1 MITIIVEK
9 PSVARQISRV
19 IGAMER
25 KVGYYGGN
33 NYCVTW
39 AFGHLI
45 QLAMPEA
52 YGVVGY
58 RQENLPIIP
67 DMFQLVSR
75 KDGKG
80 KEDDGVKE
88 QLRVI
93 KNLFE
98 HTEKIIVATDA
109 GREGELIF
117 RYLYQ
122 YLDCHVPFQRL
133 WISSLTDKAI
143 KEGLKNLKDG
153 HDFDNL
159 FLSAKAR
166 SEADWLVG
174 INATQ
179 ALTIAA
185 GRGTYSLGR
194 VQTPTLAMVCRR
206 FLENK
211 NFKPTQFWQM
221 HFTTGGD
228 GKAASKREQSQTCL
242 NSAEREQ
249 PRPKV
254 RAVKFQTT
262 ERWDDK
268 TTAESLYQQL
278 KGYKSV
284 VISKVECKE
293 KTEEPPLLYDLT
305 ALQKDANVKYG
316 FTAEQ
321 TLAIAQKLYEAKVI
335 TYPRTSSRYIP
346 DDVYDE
352 IPKLLRTFQ
361 DNEQWGALSMTICKP
376 NTHSVDASKVTDHHA
391 LLITGEKLEHPSN
404 DDKKIY
410 NMIVA
415 RMLEAFSD
423 KCEKQQTTITVE
435 VDGVQFVTK
444 GTVIKKAGWRFIQ
457 NEENDND
464 RLPNWKEGQEL
475 VVSGWGLAE
484 GKTKP
489 IPIHTEA
496 TLLSE
501 MESCGKGID
510 DEELAQAIKECGIG
524 TPATRANIIET
535 LINREYMIRL
545 NKQLIPT
552 EKGLFIYDLLKDK
565 QIADVAMTGQ
575 WEKVLSRIERG
586 EYNANDFR
594 KGIEDYTGSI
604 VQELLSLEDKFEY
617 SGIGIPCPKC
627 GKGTMQFYKKVV
639 KCDNPACDCNVF
651 REKAGKE
658 LTNDQLKALLKEG
671 KTGIIKGFKSNQ
683 GNSFDAIVKLNPET
697 FQTEFSFPE
706 RKKYVKKPLSRK

>member
-1 MITIIVEK
+1 MITIIAEK

-19 IGAMER
+19 VGAMER

-52 YGVVGY
+52 YGITGF
-58 RQENLPIIP
+58 RRESLPIIP
-67 DMFQLVSR
+67 DEFQLISR
-75 KDGKG
+75 KDAKG
-80 KEDDGVKE
+80 NEDTGVKE
-88 QLRVI
+88 QLKVI

-159 FLSAKAR
+159 YLSAKAR

-185 GRGTYSLGR
+185 GKGRYSLGR
-194 VQTPTLAMVCRR
+194 VQTPTLAMVCHR

-211 NFKPTQFWQM
+211 NFKPTRFWQM
-221 HFTTGGD
+221 HFTTEVD
-228 GKAASKREQSQTCL
+228 GK
-242 NSAEREQ
+242 
-249 PRPKV
+249 
-254 RAVKFQTT
+254 AVKFQTT
-262 ERWDDK
+262 DRWDDK
-268 TTAESLYQQL
+268 ETAETLYQQL
-278 KGYKSV
+278 KGNKSV
-284 VISKVECKE
+284 VITKVECKE

-321 TLAIAQKLYEAKVI
+321 TLAIAQKLYEAKAI

-352 IPKLLRTFQ
+352 IPKLLRTLA
-361 DNEQWGALSMTICKP
+361 DNEQWGALSMTIRKP
-376 NTHSVDASKVTDHHA
+376 NRHSVDASKVTDHHA
-391 LLITGEKLEHPSN
+391 LLITGEKQQYPSN

-410 NMIVA
+410 NLIVA

-423 KCEKQQTTITVE
+423 KCVKELTTITAE
-435 VDGVQFVTK
+435 VNGVPFVTK
-444 GTVIKKAGWRFIQ
+444 GTVIRQPGWRFIN
-457 NEENDND
+457 NEETDND
-464 RLPNWKEGQEL
+464 RLPKWKEGQIL
-475 VVSGWGLAE
+475 SVSGWGLAE

-489 IPIHTEA
+489 VPIHTEA

-501 MESCGKGID
+501 MESCGKGIEN
-510 DEELAQAIKECGIG
+510 EELAQAIKECGIG

-535 LINREYMIRL
+535 LIAREYMIRL

-552 EKGLFIYDLLKDK
+552 EKGLFIYDLLKDR
-565 QIADVAMTGQ
+565 QIADVTMTGQ
-575 WEKVLSRIERG
+575 WEQSLARIERG
-586 EYNANDFR
+586 EYNADDFR
-594 KGIEDYTGSI
+594 KGIEYYTGVI
-604 VQELLSLEDKFEY
+604 VQELLSLEDRFEH

-627 GKGTMQFYKKVV
+627 GKGTMQFYKKIVT
-639 KCDNPACDCNVF
+639 CDNPACDCHVF

-658 LTNDQLKALLKEG
+658 LTNDQLKALLTEG
-671 KTGIIKGFKSNQ
+671 RTGIIKGFKSKQ
-683 GNSFDAIVKLNPET
+683 GNSFDAVVTLNRDT

-706 RKKYVKKPLSRK
+706 RKKSAKKPQSRK

>member
-1 MITIIVEK
+1 MITIIAEK
-9 PSVARQISRV
+9 PSVVRQISRV
-19 IGAMER
+19 VGAMER

-52 YGVVGY
+52 YGVTGF
-58 RQENLPIIP
+58 RRESLPIIP
-67 DMFQLVSR
+67 DIFQRVSR
-75 KDGKG
+75 KDAKG

-166 SEADWLVG
+166 SEADWLIG

-194 VQTPTLAMVCRR
+194 VQTPTLAMVCHR

-221 HFTTGGD
+221 HFTTEGD
-228 GKAASKREQSQTCL
+228 GQ
-242 NSAEREQ
+242 
-249 PRPKV
+249 
-254 RAVKFQTT
+254 AVKFQTT
-262 ERWDDK
+262 ERWNYK
-268 TTAESLYQQL
+268 ETAESIYQQL
-278 KGYKSV
+278 KKNKSV
-284 VISKVECKE
+284 FISKVECKE

-321 TLAIAQKLYEAKVI
+321 TLAIAQRLYEARAI

-352 IPKLLRTFQ
+352 IPKLLRTLQ
-361 DNEQWGALSMTICKP
+361 DNEQWGALSMTIRKP
-376 NTHSVDASKVTDHHA
+376 NTRSVDASKVTDHHA

-423 KCEKQQTTITVE
+423 KCEKQQTTVAVE
-435 VDGVQFVTK
+435 VESVPFAVK

-457 NEENDND
+457 NEETDND
-464 RLPNWKEGQEL
+464 RLPNWKAGQEL
-475 VVSGWGLAE
+475 AISGWGLAE

-489 IPIHTEA
+489 VPIHTEA

-552 EKGLFIYDLLKDK
+552 PKGLFIYDLLKDK
-565 QIADVAMTGQ
+565 QIANVAMTGQ
-575 WEKVLSRIERG
+575 WEKALSRIELG

-604 VQELLSLEDKFEY
+604 VQELLSLEDKFQH
-617 SGIGIPCPKC
+617 SSIGIPCPKC

-639 KCDNPACDCNVF
+639 KCDNPACDCHVF

-658 LTNDQLKALLKEG
+658 LINDQLKALLTDG
-671 KTGIIKGFKSNQ
+671 KTGIIKGFKSKQ

-706 RKKYVKKPLSRK
+706 RKKSAKKGKSR

>member
-1 MITIIVEK
+1 MITIIAEK

-19 IGAMER
+19 VGAMER

-52 YGVVGY
+52 YGVTGF
-58 RQENLPIIP
+58 RRESLPIIP
-67 DMFQLVSR
+67 DVFQLISR
-75 KDGKG
+75 KDAKG
-80 KEDDGVKE
+80 KEDDRVKE

-122 YLDCHVPFQRL
+122 YLGCHVPFQRL
-133 WISSLTDKAI
+133 WTSSLTDKAI

-153 HDFDNL
+153 HDYDNL

-185 GRGTYSLGR
+185 GKGTYSLGR

-211 NFKPTQFWQM
+211 NFVPTPFWQM
-221 HFTTGGD
+221 HFTTEGD
-228 GKAASKREQSQTCL
+228 GE
-242 NSAEREQ
+242 
-249 PRPKV
+249 
-254 RAVKFQTT
+254 AVKFLTAD
-262 ERWDDK
+262 RWKDK
-268 TTAESLYQQL
+268 ADAEAVYQKL
-278 KGYKSV
+278 KSANS
-284 VISKVECKE
+284 IAITKVECKE

-305 ALQKDANVKYG
+305 TLQKDANIRYG

-321 TLAIAQKLYEAKVI
+321 TLTIAQKLYEAKAI

-352 IPKLLRTFQ
+352 IPKLLRTLA
-361 DNEQWGALSMTICKP
+361 DNEQWGALSMTIHKP
-376 NTHSVDASKVTDHHA
+376 NRHSVDASKVTDHHA
-391 LLITGEKLEHPSN
+391 LLITGEKPQYPSN

-410 NMIVA
+410 NLIVA

-423 KCEKQQTTITVE
+423 KCVKELTTITVD
-435 VDGVQFVTK
+435 VNGIPFVAK
-444 GTVIKKAGWRFIQ
+444 GMVIRQQGWRFIM
-457 NEENDND
+457 NEDTDAD

-475 VVSGWGLAE
+475 HVTGWGLAE

-489 IPIHTEA
+489 AAIHTEA

-501 MESCGKGID
+501 MEHCGKNID
-510 DEELAQAIKECGIG
+510 DEELAQAIKDCGIG
-524 TPATRANIIET
+524 TPATRAAIIET

-552 EKGLFIYDLLKDK
+552 EKGLFIYNLLKDK

-575 WEKVLSRIERG
+575 WEQALVRIERG
-586 EYNANDFR
+586 EYSAENFR
-594 KGIEDYTGSI
+594 KGIEDYTGRI
-604 VQELLSLEDKFEY
+604 VSELLSLEDRFEHN
-617 SGIGIPCPKC
+617 GIGISCPKC

-639 KCDNPACDCNVF
+639 KCDNPACDCHVF

-658 LTNDQLKALLKEG
+658 LTNDQLKALLTDG
-671 KTGIIKGFKSNQ
+671 RTGIIKGFKSKQ
-683 GNSFDAIVKLNPET
+683 GNSFDAVVTLNRET

-706 RKKYVKKPLSRK
+706 RKSQSKKGKSRK

>member
-1 MITIIVEK
+1 MITIIAEK

-19 IGAMER
+19 VDAMQR

-33 NYCVTW
+33 GYCVTW
-39 AFGHLI
+39 AFGHLV

-52 YGVVGY
+52 YGVTGF
-58 RQENLPIIP
+58 RRESLPIIP
-67 DMFQLVSR
+67 GEFQLVSR
-75 KDGKG
+75 KDAKG

-88 QLRVI
+88 QMQVI
-93 KNLFE
+93 KNLFDHSE
-98 HTEKIIVATDA
+98 SIIVATDA

-122 YLDCHVPFQRL
+122 YLGCHVPFMRL

-143 KEGLKNLKDG
+143 KEGLDNLRDG
-153 HDFDNL
+153 HDYDRL
-159 FLSAKAR
+159 YAAAKSR

-185 GRGTYSLGR
+185 GKGTYSLGR

-221 HFTTGGD
+221 HFTTEGD
-228 GKAASKREQSQTCL
+228 GG
-242 NSAEREQ
+242 
-249 PRPKV
+249 
-254 RAVKFQTT
+254 AVKFLSAD
-262 ERWDDK
+262 RWEDK
-268 TTAESLYQQL
+268 NKAEALFQQL
-278 KGYKSV
+278 KGNKSV
-284 VISKVECKE
+284 VITKVECKE

-305 ALQKDANVKYG
+305 TLQKDANVKYG
-316 FTAEQ
+316 LTAEQ
-321 TLAIAQKLYEAKVI
+321 TLSIAQKLYEAKVI

-346 DDVYDE
+346 DDVFDE
-352 IPKLLRTFQ
+352 IPSLLRTLE
-361 DNEQWGALSMTICKP
+361 DSEQWGALSMTIDKP
-376 NTHSVDASKVTDHHA
+376 NRRSVDASKVTDHHA
-391 LLITGEKLEHPSN
+391 LLITGEKMQYPSN

-410 NMIVA
+410 NLIVA

-423 KCEKQQTTITVE
+423 KCEKQQTTVTAVVE
-435 VDGVQFVTK
+435 GVPFVVK

-457 NEENDND
+457 NEETDSD

-475 VVSGWGLAE
+475 PVTGWGLAE

-489 IPIHTEA
+489 KPILTEA
-496 TLLSE
+496 ALLGE
-501 MESCGKGID
+501 METCGKDIGD
-510 DEELAQAIKECGIG
+510 AEVSEALKECGIG

-535 LINREYMIRL
+535 LINREYIIRL

-565 QIADVAMTGQ
+565 QITDVAMTGR
-575 WEKVLSRIERG
+575 WEQTLARIERG
-586 EYNANDFR
+586 EYNAEDFR
-594 KGIEDYTGSI
+594 KSIEDYTGSI
-604 VQELLSLEDKFEY
+604 VNELLSLEDRFEH

-639 KCDNPACDCNVF
+639 KCDNPACDCHVF

-658 LTNDQLKALLKEG
+658 LTDAQLKALLTEG
-671 KTGIIKGFKSNQ
+671 RTGLIKGFKSKQ
-683 GNSFDAIVKLNPET
+683 GNSFDAVARLNDQFE
-697 FQTEFSFPE
+697 TEFSFPE
-706 RKKYVKKPLSRK
+706 RKKSVKKPLSRK

>member
-1 MITIIVEK
+1 MITIIAEK

-19 IGAMER
+19 VGAMER

-52 YGVVGY
+52 YGVTGF
-58 RQENLPIIP
+58 RREALPIIP
-67 DMFQLVSR
+67 DVFQLVSR
-75 KDGKG
+75 KDAKG

-122 YLDCHVPFQRL
+122 YLGCHVPFQRL
-133 WISSLTDKAI
+133 WISSLTEKAI

-153 HDFDNL
+153 HDYDNL

-185 GRGTYSLGR
+185 GKGTYSLGR
-194 VQTPTLAMVCRR
+194 VQTPTLTMVCRR
-206 FLENK
+206 FMENK
-211 NFKPTQFWQM
+211 NFVPTPFWQM
-221 HFTTGGD
+221 HFTTEGD
-228 GKAASKREQSQTCL
+228 GKAVKFLA
-242 NSAEREQ
+242 AERW
-249 PRPKV
+249 KD
-254 RAVKFQTT
+254 RA
-262 ERWDDK
+262 D
-268 TTAESLYQQL
+268 AEAVYQKL
-278 KGYKSV
+278 KSANSV
-284 VISKVECKE
+284 AITKVECKE

-305 ALQKDANVKYG
+305 TLQKDANVRYG

-321 TLAIAQKLYEAKVI
+321 TMTIAQKLYEAKAI

-352 IPKLLRTFQ
+352 IPKLLRTLA
-361 DNEQWGALSMTICKP
+361 DNEQWGALSMTVRKP
-376 NTHSVDASKVTDHHA
+376 NRHSVDASKVTDHHA
-391 LLITGEKLEHPSN
+391 LLITGEKPQYPSN

-410 NMIVA
+410 NLIIA

-423 KCEKQQTTITVE
+423 KCVKELTTVTVD
-435 VDGVQFVTK
+435 VDGIPFVAK
-444 GTVIKKAGWRFIQ
+444 GTVIRQQGWRFIM
-457 NEENDND
+457 NEDTDAD

-475 VVSGWGLAE
+475 HVTGWGLAE

-489 IPIHTEA
+489 AAIHTEA

-501 MESCGKGID
+501 MEHCGKSID
-510 DEELAQAIKECGIG
+510 DEELAQAIKDCGIG
-524 TPATRANIIET
+524 TPATRAAIIET

-565 QIADVAMTGQ
+565 QIADVAMTGL
-575 WEKVLSRIERG
+575 WEQTLARIERG
-586 EYNANDFR
+586 EYSAEDFR

-604 VQELLSLEDKFEY
+604 IRELLSLEDRFEHN
-617 SGIGIPCPKC
+617 GIGIPCPKC

-639 KCDNPACDCNVF
+639 KCDNPACDCHVF
-651 REKAGKE
+651 SEKAGKE
-658 LTNDQLKALLKEG
+658 MTNDQLKALLTEG
-671 KTGIIKGFKSNQ
+671 RTGIIKGFKSKQ
-683 GNSFDAIVKLNPET
+683 GNSFDAVVTLNRET

-706 RKKYVKKPLSRK
+706 RKSQPKKVIFIHRLHDF

>member
-1 MITIIVEK
+1 MITIIAEK

-19 IGAMER
+19 VGAMER

-33 NYCVTW
+33 NNCVTW

-45 QLAMPEA
+45 KLAMPEA
-52 YGVVGY
+52 YGVTGF
-58 RQENLPIIP
+58 RRESLPIIP
-67 DMFQLVSR
+67 DDFQLVSR
-75 KDGKG
+75 KDAKG

-122 YLDCHVPFQRL
+122 YLGCHVPFQRL

-143 KEGLKNLKDG
+143 KEGLKNLKNG
-153 HDFDNL
+153 HDYDNL

-185 GRGTYSLGR
+185 GKGTYSLGR
-194 VQTPTLAMVCRR
+194 VQTPTLTMVCRR
-206 FLENK
+206 FMENK
-211 NFKPTQFWQM
+211 NFVPTPFWQM
-221 HFTTGGD
+221 HFTTEGD
-228 GKAASKREQSQTCL
+228 GKAVKFLA
-242 NSAEREQ
+242 AERW
-249 PRPKV
+249 KD
-254 RAVKFQTT
+254 RA
-262 ERWDDK
+262 D
-268 TTAESLYQQL
+268 AEAVYQKL
-278 KGYKSV
+278 KSANSV
-284 VISKVECKE
+284 AIAKVECRE

-305 ALQKDANVKYG
+305 TLQKDANVRYG

-321 TLAIAQKLYEAKVI
+321 TLTIAQKLYEAKAI

-352 IPKLLRTFQ
+352 IPKLLRTLA
-361 DNEQWGALSMTICKP
+361 DNEQWGALSMTVRKP
-376 NTHSVDASKVTDHHA
+376 NRHSVDASKVTDHHA
-391 LLITGEKLEHPSN
+391 LLITGEKPQYPSN

-410 NMIVA
+410 NLIVA

-423 KCEKQQTTITVE
+423 KCVKELTTVTVD
-435 VDGVQFVTK
+435 VDGTPFVVK
-444 GTVIKKAGWRFIQ
+444 GTVIRQQGWRFIM
-457 NEENDND
+457 NEDTDAD

-475 VVSGWGLAE
+475 HVTGWGLAE

-489 IPIHTEA
+489 AAIHTEA

-501 MESCGKGID
+501 MEHCGKNID
-510 DEELAQAIKECGIG
+510 DEELAQAIKDCGIG
-524 TPATRANIIET
+524 TPATRAAIIET

-545 NKQLIPT
+545 NKQFIPT
-552 EKGLFIYDLLKDK
+552 EKGLFIYNLLKDK
-565 QIADVAMTGQ
+565 QIADIAMTGQ
-575 WEKVLSRIERG
+575 WEQALVRIERG
-586 EYNANDFR
+586 EYSAEDFR

-604 VQELLSLEDKFEY
+604 VSELLSLEDRFEHN
-617 SGIGIPCPKC
+617 GIGIPCPKC

-639 KCDNPACDCNVF
+639 KCDNPACDCHVF

-658 LTNDQLKALLKEG
+658 LTNDQLKALLTDG
-671 KTGIIKGFKSNQ
+671 RTGIIKGFKSKQ
-683 GNSFDAIVKLNPET
+683 GNSFDAVVTLNRET

-706 RKKYVKKPLSRK
+706 RKSQSKKGKSRK

>member
-1 MITIIVEK
+1 MITIIAEK

-19 IGAMER
+19 VGAMER

-33 NYCVTW
+33 GYCVTW

-52 YGVVGY
+52 YGITGF
-58 RQENLPIIP
+58 RRESLPIIP
-67 DMFQLVSR
+67 DEFQLVTR

-98 HTEKIIVATDA
+98 HSEQIIVATDA

-159 FLSAKAR
+159 YLSAKAR
-166 SEADWLVG
+166 GEADWLVG

-185 GRGTYSLGR
+185 GKGTYSLGR

-206 FLENK
+206 FKENK
-211 NFKPTQFWQM
+211 DFKPKAFWQM
-221 HFTTGGD
+221 HFTTEGD
-228 GKAASKREQSQTCL
+228 GE
-242 NSAEREQ
+242 
-249 PRPKV
+249 
-254 RAVKFQTT
+254 AVKFQTSD
-262 ERWDDK
+262 RWDDK
-268 TTAESLYQQL
+268 ADAEAVYRKL
-278 KGYKSV
+278 KYANSV
-284 VISKVECKE
+284 TISKVECKE
-293 KTEEPPLLYDLT
+293 KVEEPPLLYDLT
-305 ALQKDANVKYG
+305 ALQKDANIKYG

-321 TLAIAQKLYEAKVI
+321 TLTIAQKLYEAKAI

-352 IPKLLRTFQ
+352 IPKLLRTLA
-361 DNEQWGALSMTICKP
+361 DNEQWGALSMTIRKP
-376 NTHSVDASKVTDHHA
+376 NRHSVDASKVTDHHA
-391 LLITGEKLEHPSN
+391 LLITGEKPQYPSN

-410 NMIVA
+410 NLIVG

-423 KCEKQQTTITVE
+423 KCVKELTTVTAE
-435 VDGVQFVTK
+435 VNGVPFVTK
-444 GTVIKKAGWRFIQ
+444 GTFIRQSGWRFI
-457 NEENDND
+457 NSEKTDTD
-464 RLPNWKEGQEL
+464 RLPNWKEGQML
-475 VVSGWGLAE
+475 SVSGWGLAE

-489 IPIHTEA
+489 VPIHTEA

-501 MESCGKGID
+501 MESCGKGIE

-524 TPATRANIIET
+524 TPATRASIIET
-535 LINREYMIRL
+535 LINREYIIRL

-575 WEKVLSRIERG
+575 WEQSLARIERG
-586 EYNANDFR
+586 EYNADDFR

-604 VQELLSLEDKFEY
+604 VKELLSLEDRFEH

-639 KCDNPACDCNVF
+639 KCDNPACDCHVF

-658 LTNDQLKALLKEG
+658 LTNDQLKILLTEG
-671 KTGIIKGFKSNQ
+671 KTGIIKGFKSKQ
-683 GNSFDAIVKLNPET
+683 DNSFDAVVTLNRDT
-697 FQTEFSFPE
+697 FLTEFSFPE
-706 RKKYVKKPLSRK
+706 RKKSSKKGKSR

>member
-1 MITIIVEK
+1 MITIIAEK

-19 IGAMER
+19 VGAMER

-45 QLAMPEA
+45 QLAMSEA
-52 YGVVGY
+52 YGVTGF
-58 RQENLPIIP
+58 RRESLPIIP
-67 DMFQLVSR
+67 EMFQLVSR
-75 KDGKG
+75 KDAKG

-221 HFTTGGD
+221 HFTTEGD
-228 GKAASKREQSQTCL
+228 GK
-242 NSAEREQ
+242 
-249 PRPKV
+249 
-254 RAVKFQTT
+254 AVKFQTT
-262 ERWDDK
+262 ERWNDK
-268 TTAESLYQQL
+268 ETAESLYQLL
-278 KGYKSV
+278 KGNKSV

-321 TLAIAQKLYEAKVI
+321 TLAIAQKLYEAKAI
-335 TYPRTSSRYIP
+335 TYPRTSSRFIP
-346 DDVYDE
+346 DDVFDE
-352 IPKLLRTFQ
+352 IPKLLRTLQ
-361 DNEQWGALSMTICKP
+361 DNEQWGALSMTIRKP
-376 NTHSVDASKVTDHHA
+376 NTRSVDASKVTDHHA
-391 LLITGEKLEHPSN
+391 LLITGQKLEHPSN

-415 RMLEAFSD
+415 RMLEAFSE

-444 GTVIKKAGWRFIQ
+444 GTVIKKSGWRFIQ
-457 NEENDND
+457 NEETDND

-475 VVSGWGLAE
+475 VASGWGLAE

-489 IPIHTEA
+489 KPIHTEA

-510 DEELAQAIKECGIG
+510 DEKLAQAIKECGIG
-524 TPATRANIIET
+524 TPATRAAIIET

-575 WEKVLSRIERG
+575 WEQTLARIERG
-586 EYNANDFR
+586 EYGANDFR
-594 KGIEDYTGSI
+594 KGIEDYTASI
-604 VQELLSLEDKFEY
+604 VQELLSLEDKFEH

-639 KCDNPACDCNVF
+639 KCDNPACDCHVF

-658 LTNDQLKALLKEG
+658 LTNDQLEALLTDS
-671 KTGIIKGFKSNQ
+671 KTGIIKGFKSKQ
-683 GNSFDAIVKLNPET
+683 GNSFDAIVRLNPET
-697 FQTEFSFPE
+697 FQTEFEFPE
-706 RKKYVKKPLSRK
+706 RKSQPKKGKTRK

>member
-1 MITIIVEK
+1 MITIIAEK

-19 IGAMER
+19 VGAMQR

-33 NYCVTW
+33 GYCVTW
-39 AFGHLI
+39 AFGHLV

-52 YGVVGY
+52 YGVTGF
-58 RQENLPIIP
+58 RRESLPIIP
-67 DMFQLVSR
+67 GEFQLVSR
-75 KDGKG
+75 KDAKG

-88 QLRVI
+88 QMQVI
-93 KNLFE
+93 KNLFDHSE
-98 HTEKIIVATDA
+98 SIIVATDA

-122 YLDCHVPFQRL
+122 YLGCHVPFMRL

-153 HDFDNL
+153 HDYDNL
-159 FLSAKAR
+159 YLSAKAR

-185 GRGTYSLGR
+185 GKGTYSLGR

-221 HFTTGGD
+221 HFTTEGD
-228 GKAASKREQSQTCL
+228 GK
-242 NSAEREQ
+242 
-249 PRPKV
+249 
-254 RAVKFQTT
+254 AVKFQTT
-262 ERWDDK
+262 ERWQDK
-268 TTAESLYQQL
+268 TTPENLYQQL

-284 VISKVECKE
+284 VITKVECKE

-305 ALQKDANVKYG
+305 TLQKDANVRYG

-321 TLAIAQKLYEAKVI
+321 SLTIAQKLYEAKAI

-352 IPKLLRTFQ
+352 IPKLLRTLQ
-361 DNEQWGALSMTICKP
+361 DNEQWGALSMTIRKP
-376 NTHSVDASKVTDHHA
+376 NTRSVDASKVTDHHA

-415 RMLEAFSD
+415 RMLEAFSE
-423 KCEKQQTTITVE
+423 KCEKQQTTIMVE

-457 NEENDND
+457 NEETDND

-475 VVSGWGLAE
+475 AVSGWGLAE

-489 IPIHTEA
+489 VPIHTEA

-575 WEKVLSRIERG
+575 WEKALSRIERG
-586 EYNANDFR
+586 EYNANNFR
-594 KGIEDYTGSI
+594 KGIEDYTTGI
-604 VQELLSLEDKFEY
+604 VQELLSLEDKFEH

-639 KCDNPACDCNVF
+639 KCDNPACDCHVF

-658 LTNDQLKALLKEG
+658 LTNEQLKALLTEG
-671 KTGIIKGFKSNQ
+671 KTGIIKGFKSKQ
-683 GNSFDAIVKLNPET
+683 GNSFDAVVTLNHET
-697 FQTEFSFPE
+697 YQTEFSFPE
-706 RKKYVKKPLSRK
+706 RKKNSKKPLSRK

>member
-1 MITIIVEK
+1 MITIIAEK

-19 IGAMER
+19 VGAMER

-52 YGVVGY
+52 YGVTGF
-58 RQENLPIIP
+58 RRESLPIIP
-67 DMFQLVSR
+67 EMFQLVSR
-75 KDGKG
+75 KDAKG

-194 VQTPTLAMVCRR
+194 VQTPTLAMVCHR

-221 HFTTGGD
+221 HFTTEGD
-228 GKAASKREQSQTCL
+228 GS
-242 NSAEREQ
+242 
-249 PRPKV
+249 
-254 RAVKFQTT
+254 AVKFQTT
-262 ERWDDK
+262 GRWNDK
-268 TTAESLYQQL
+268 ETAESLYQQL
-278 KGYKSV
+278 KGNKSV

-305 ALQKDANVKYG
+305 TLQKDANVRYG

-321 TLAIAQKLYEAKVI
+321 TLAIAQKLYEAKAI

-352 IPKLLRTFQ
+352 IPKLLRTLQ
-361 DNEQWGALSMTICKP
+361 DNEQWGALSMTIRKP
-376 NTHSVDASKVTDHHA
+376 SNRSVDASKVTDHHA

-410 NMIVA
+410 NLIVA
-415 RMLEAFSD
+415 RMLEAFSE

-444 GTVIKKAGWRFIQ
+444 GTVIKKSGWRFIQ
-457 NEENDND
+457 NEETDND

-475 VVSGWGLAE
+475 VASGWGLAE

-489 IPIHTEA
+489 KPIHTEA

-510 DEELAQAIKECGIG
+510 DEKLAQTIKECGIG
-524 TPATRANIIET
+524 TPATRAAIIET

-565 QIADVAMTGQ
+565 QIADVAMTGR
-575 WEKVLSRIERG
+575 WEQTLARIEQG
-586 EYNANDFR
+586 EYGANDFR
-594 KGIEDYTGSI
+594 KGIEDYTAGI
-604 VQELLSLEDKFEY
+604 VQELLSLEDKFEH

-639 KCDNPACDCNVF
+639 KCDNPACDCHVF

-658 LTNDQLKALLKEG
+658 LTDAQLKDLLTEG
-671 KTGIIKGFKSNQ
+671 RTGLIKGFKSKQ
-683 GNSFDAIVKLNPET
+683 GNSFDAVVRLNDQFE
-697 FQTEFSFPE
+697 TEFSFPE
-706 RKKYVKKPLSRK
+706 RKNSVKKPLSRK

>member
-1 MITIIVEK
+1 MITIIAEK

-19 IGAMER
+19 VGATQR

-39 AFGHLI
+39 AFGHLM

-52 YGVVGY
+52 YGITGF
-58 RQENLPIIP
+58 RRDALPIIP
-67 DMFQLVSR
+67 KEFQLVIR
-75 KDGKG
+75 KNLKG
-80 KEDDGVKE
+80 DEEMSLNE
-88 QLRVI
+88 QVYTI

-98 HTEKIIVATDA
+98 RSEYIIVATDA

-117 RYLYQ
+117 RYVYQ
-122 YLDCHVPFQRL
+122 YYGCKTPFKRL

-143 KEGLKNLKDG
+143 KEGLDSLRDG
-153 HDFDNL
+153 HEYDNL
-159 FLSAKAR
+159 FLAAKAR

-185 GRGTYSLGR
+185 GKGTYSLGR

-221 HFTTGGD
+221 HFTTEGD
-228 GKAASKREQSQTCL
+228 GKT
-242 NSAEREQ
+242 
-249 PRPKV
+249 
-254 RAVKFQTT
+254 VKFLTAN
-262 ERWDDK
+262 RWEDK
-268 TTAESLYQQL
+268 AVAEVLYQQM
-278 KGYKSV
+278 KEHKSV

-293 KTEEPPLLYDLT
+293 KAEEPPLLYDLT

-321 TLAIAQKLYEAKVI
+321 TLGIAQRLYEAKAI

-352 IPKLLRTFQ
+352 IPKLLHTLA
-361 DNEQWGALSMTICKP
+361 DDEQWGALSMTIRKP
-376 NTHSVDASKVTDHHA
+376 NTRSVDASKVTDHHA

-410 NMIVA
+410 NMVVA
-415 RMLEAFSD
+415 RMLEAFSE
-423 KCEKQQTTITVE
+423 KCEKQQTTITIE

-444 GTVIKKAGWRFIQ
+444 GTVTKKAGWRFIQ
-457 NEENDND
+457 NEETDKD

-475 VVSGWGLAE
+475 AVSGRGLAE

-489 IPIHTEA
+489 VPIHTEA

-565 QIADVAMTGQ
+565 QIADVTMTGQ
-575 WEKVLSRIERG
+575 WEQSLAKIERG
-586 EYNANDFR
+586 EYNADGFR

-604 VQELLSLEDKFEY
+604 VHELLSLEDRFEH

-627 GKGTMQFYKKVV
+627 GKGTMQFYKKVI
-639 KCDNPACDCNVF
+639 KCDNPACDMHIF

-658 LTNDQLKALLKEG
+658 LTDAQLKDLVMNG
-671 KTGIIKGFKSNQ
+671 KTGIIKGFKSKQ
-683 GNSFDAIVKLNPET
+683 GNSFDAVVTLNRET
-697 FQTEFSFPE
+697 FQTEFSFPG
-706 RKKYVKKPLSRK
+706 RKKSAKKPQSRK

>member
-1 MITIIVEK
+1 MITIIAEK

-19 IGAMER
+19 VGAMER

-52 YGVVGY
+52 YGVTGF
-58 RQENLPIIP
+58 RRESLPIIP
-67 DMFQLVSR
+67 EMFQLVSR
-75 KDGKG
+75 KDAKG

-194 VQTPTLAMVCRR
+194 VQAPTLAMVCHR

-221 HFTTGGD
+221 HFTTEGD
-228 GKAASKREQSQTCL
+228 GK
-242 NSAEREQ
+242 
-249 PRPKV
+249 
-254 RAVKFQTT
+254 AVKFQTT
-262 ERWDDK
+262 ERWNDK
-268 TTAESLYQQL
+268 ETAESLYQQL
-278 KGYKSV
+278 KGNKSV

-305 ALQKDANVKYG
+305 ALQKDANVKHG

-321 TLAIAQKLYEAKVI
+321 TLAIAQKLYEAKAI

-352 IPKLLRTFQ
+352 IPKLLRTLQ
-361 DNEQWGALSMTICKP
+361 DNEQWGALSMTIRKP
-376 NTHSVDASKVTDHHA
+376 NTRSVDASKVTDHHA

-415 RMLEAFSD
+415 RMLEAFSE
-423 KCEKQQTTITVE
+423 KCEKQQTTVTVE
-435 VDGVQFVTK
+435 VEGVPFTVK
-444 GTVIKKAGWRFIQ
+444 GTVIRKAGWRFIQ
-457 NEENDND
+457 NEDTDND

-475 VVSGWGLAE
+475 AVSGWGLAE

-489 IPIHTEA
+489 VPIHTEA

-510 DEELAQAIKECGIG
+510 DEELAQAIKEYGIG

-565 QIADVAMTGQ
+565 QIADVAMSGQ
-575 WEKVLSRIERG
+575 WEQTLARIERG
-586 EYNANDFR
+586 EYNAHDFR

-604 VQELLSLEDKFEY
+604 VQELLSLEDKFEH
-617 SGIGIPCPKC
+617 SGIGITCPKC

-639 KCDNPACDCNVF
+639 KCDNPACDCHVF

-658 LTNDQLKALLKEG
+658 LTNDQLKALLTDG
-671 KTGIIKGFKSNQ
+671 KTGIIKGFKSKQ
-683 GNSFDAIVKLNPET
+683 GNSFDAIVRLNPET

-706 RKKYVKKPLSRK
+706 RKKSAKKGKSR

>member
-1 MITIIVEK
+1 MITIIAEK

-19 IGAMER
+19 VGAMER

-52 YGVVGY
+52 YGVTGF
-58 RQENLPIIP
+58 RRESLPIIP
-67 DMFQLVSR
+67 EMFQLVSR
-75 KDGKG
+75 KDAKG

-174 INATQ
+174 INGTQ

-194 VQTPTLAMVCRR
+194 VQTPTLAMVCHR

-221 HFTTGGD
+221 HFTTEGD
-228 GKAASKREQSQTCL
+228 GK
-242 NSAEREQ
+242 
-249 PRPKV
+249 
-254 RAVKFQTT
+254 AVKFQTT
-262 ERWDDK
+262 ERWNDK
-268 TTAESLYQQL
+268 TTAENLYQLL
-278 KGYKSV
+278 KGNKSV

-305 ALQKDANVKYG
+305 ALQKDANVRYG

-321 TLAIAQKLYEAKVI
+321 TLAIAQKLYEAKAI

-352 IPKLLRTFQ
+352 IPKLLRTLQ
-361 DNEQWGALSMTICKP
+361 DNEQWGALSMTIRKP
-376 NTHSVDASKVTDHHA
+376 NTRSVDASKVTDHHA

-423 KCEKQQTTITVE
+423 KCEKQQTTVNVE

-444 GTVIKKAGWRFIQ
+444 GTVIMKAGWRFIQ
-457 NEENDND
+457 NEETNND
-464 RLPNWKEGQEL
+464 RLPNWKEGQTL
-475 VVSGWGLAE
+475 PISGWGLAE

-489 IPIHTEA
+489 VPIHTEA

-501 MESCGKGID
+501 MESCGKGIN

-575 WEKVLSRIERG
+575 WEQALARIERG
-586 EYNANDFR
+586 EYSADDFR
-594 KGIEDYTGSI
+594 KGIEDYTTSI
-604 VQELLSLEDKFEY
+604 VQELLSLENKFEH

-639 KCDNPACDCNVF
+639 KCDNPACDCHVF
-651 REKAGKE
+651 REKAGKV
-658 LTNDQLKALLKEG
+658 LTDAQLKDLLTEG
-671 KTGIIKGFKSNQ
+671 RTGLIKGFKSKQ
-683 GNSFDAIVKLNPET
+683 GNSFDAVLRLNDQFE
-697 FQTEFSFPE
+697 TEFSFPE
-706 RKKYVKKPLSRK
+706 RKKSVKKPLSRK

>member
-1 MITIIVEK
+1 MYKTTESIYYHTMITIIAEK

-19 IGAMER
+19 VGALER

-39 AFGHLI
+39 AYGHLI

-52 YGVVGY
+52 YGVTGF
-58 RQENLPIIP
+58 RRDSLPIIP
-67 DMFQLVSR
+67 DVFQLVSR

-80 KEDDGVKE
+80 KEDDAVKE

-93 KNLFE
+93 KNLLE

-159 FLSAKAR
+159 FHSAKAR

-221 HFTTGGD
+221 HFTTED
-228 GKAASKREQSQTCL
+228 KSK
-242 NSAEREQ
+242 
-249 PRPKV
+249 V
-254 RAVKFQTT
+254 VKFQTS
-262 ERWDDK
+262 ERWNDK
-268 TTAESLYQQL
+268 TTAENLYQQL

-293 KTEEPPLLYDLT
+293 KAEEPPLLYDLT
-305 ALQKDANVKYG
+305 ALQKDANVRYG

-321 TLAIAQKLYEAKVI
+321 TLTIAQKLYEAKAI
-335 TYPRTSSRYIP
+335 TYPRTSSCYIS

-352 IPKLLRTFQ
+352 IPKLLRTLQ
-361 DNEQWGALSMTICKP
+361 DNEQWGALSMTIRKP

-444 GTVIKKAGWRFIQ
+444 GTVVKKAGWRFIQ
-457 NEENDND
+457 NEETDND

-475 VVSGWGLAE
+475 AVSGWGLAE

-489 IPIHTEA
+489 VPIHTEA

-575 WEKVLSRIERG
+575 WEQTLAPE
-586 EYNANDFR
+586 DFR

-604 VQELLSLEDKFEY
+604 VQELLSLEDKFEH
-617 SGIGIPCPKC
+617 SGIGILCPKC
-627 GKGTMQFYKKVV
+627 GKGTMLFYKKVV
-639 KCDNPACDCNVF
+639 KCDNPACDCHVF

-658 LTNDQLKALLKEG
+658 LTNDQLKALLTEG
-671 KTGIIKGFKSNQ
+671 RTGVIKGFKSKQ
-683 GNSFDAIVKLNPET
+683 GNSFDAVVILNRET
-697 FQTEFSFPE
+697 YQTEFSFPE

>member
-1 MITIIVEK
+1 MITIIAEK

-19 IGAMER
+19 VGAMER

-52 YGVVGY
+52 YGVTGF
-58 RQENLPIIP
+58 RRESLPIIP
-67 DMFQLVSR
+67 DVFQLVSR
-75 KDGKG
+75 KDAYG

-122 YLDCHVPFQRL
+122 YLGCHVPFQRL

-143 KEGLKNLKDG
+143 KECLKNLKDG

-194 VQTPTLAMVCRR
+194 VQTPTLAMVCHR

-221 HFTTGGD
+221 HFTTEGD
-228 GKAASKREQSQTCL
+228 GDAI
-242 NSAEREQ
+242 
-249 PRPKV
+249 
-254 RAVKFQTT
+254 KFQTT
-262 ERWDDK
+262 ERWNDK
-268 TTAESLYQQL
+268 ETAESIYQQL
-278 KGYKSV
+278 KGNKSV
-284 VISKVECKE
+284 VISKVERKD

-321 TLAIAQKLYEAKVI
+321 TLAIAQKLYEAKAI
-335 TYPRTSSRYIP
+335 TYPRTSSRYIS
-346 DDVYDE
+346 DDVYDK
-352 IPKLLRTFQ
+352 IPKLLRTLQ
-361 DNEQWGALSMTICKP
+361 DNEQWGALSMTIRKP
-376 NTHSVDASKVTDHHA
+376 NTHSVDASKVTDHLA

-444 GTVIKKAGWRFIQ
+444 GTVIRKAGWRFIQ
-457 NEENDND
+457 NEETDND
-464 RLPNWKEGQEL
+464 RLPNWKEGQEIA
-475 VVSGWGLAE
+475 VSGWGLAE

-489 IPIHTEA
+489 VPIHTEA

-565 QIADVAMTGQ
+565 QIADVTMTGQ
-575 WEKVLSRIERG
+575 WEQSLARIERG
-586 EYNANDFR
+586 EYSAEDFR

-604 VQELLSLEDKFEY
+604 VQELLSLEDKFEH

-639 KCDNPACDCNVF
+639 KCDNPACDCHVF

-658 LTNDQLKALLKEG
+658 LTNDQLKTLLTEG
-671 KTGIIKGFKSNQ
+671 KTGIIKGFKSKQ
-683 GNSFDAIVKLNPET
+683 GNSFDAVVILNRET
-697 FQTEFSFPE
+697 YQTEFSYPE

>member
-1 MITIIVEK
+1 MITIIAEK

-19 IGAMER
+19 VGATQR

-33 NYCVTW
+33 GYCVTW
-39 AFGHLI
+39 TFGHLI
-45 QLAMPEA
+45 QLAMPEV
-52 YGVVGY
+52 YGVTGF
-58 RQENLPIIP
+58 RRDALPIIP
-67 DMFQLVSR
+67 NEFQLVIR
-75 KDGKG
+75 KNLKG
-80 KEDDGVKE
+80 DEELSLNE
-88 QLRVI
+88 QVYTI

-98 HTEKIIVATDA
+98 HSDYIIVATDA

-117 RYLYQ
+117 RYVYQ
-122 YLDCHVPFQRL
+122 YLDCHTPFKRL

-143 KEGLKNLKDG
+143 KEGLDSLRDG
-153 HDFDNL
+153 HEYDNL
-159 FLSAKAR
+159 FLAAKAR

-211 NFKPTQFWQM
+211 NFKPTKFWQM
-221 HFTTGGD
+221 HFTTEGD
-228 GKAASKREQSQTCL
+228 GK
-242 NSAEREQ
+242 
-249 PRPKV
+249 
-254 RAVKFQTT
+254 AVKFQTA
-262 ERWDDK
+262 EQWNDK
-268 TTAESLYQQL
+268 ETAESLYQQL
-278 KGYKSV
+278 KGHKSV
-284 VISKVECKE
+284 VISKVECKD

-305 ALQKDANVKYG
+305 SLQKDANVKYG

-321 TLAIAQKLYEAKVI
+321 TLTIAQKLYEAKAI

-346 DDVYDE
+346 DDVFDE
-352 IPKLLRTFQ
+352 IPKLLRTLE
-361 DNEQWGALSMTICKP
+361 DNEQWGALSMTIRKP
-376 NTHSVDASKVTDHHA
+376 NRRSVDTSKVTDHHA

-415 RMLEAFSD
+415 RMLEAFSE

-435 VDGVQFVTK
+435 VEGIQFVTK
-444 GTVIKKAGWRFIQ
+444 GTVIKKSGWRFIQ
-457 NEENDND
+457 NEETGND

-475 VVSGWGLAE
+475 TVSGWGLAE

-489 IPIHTEA
+489 VPIHTEA

-535 LINREYMIRL
+535 LIAREYMIRL

-552 EKGLFIYDLLKDK
+552 EKGLFIYNLLKDK

-575 WEKVLSRIERG
+575 WEQTLTRIEQG
-586 EYNANDFR
+586 EYNADDFR
-594 KGIEDYTGSI
+594 KDIENYTGSI
-604 VQELLSLEDKFEY
+604 VNELLSLEDKFEH

-627 GKGTMQFYKKVV
+627 GKGTMQFYKKIV
-639 KCDNPACDCNVF
+639 KCDNPACDMRIF

-658 LTNDQLKALLKEG
+658 LTNTQLKNLIRDG
-671 KTGIIKGFKSNQ
+671 KTGIIKGFKSKQ
-683 GNSFDAIVKLNPET
+683 GNSFDAVVTLNRET
-697 FQTEFSFPE
+697 YQTEFLFPE
-706 RKKYVKKPLSRK
+706 RKKSVKKGKSR

>member
-1 MITIIVEK
+1 MITIIAEK

-19 IGAMER
+19 VGATQR

-33 NYCVTW
+33 GYCVTW

-45 QLAMPEA
+45 QLAMPEV
-52 YGVVGY
+52 YGVTGF
-58 RQENLPIIP
+58 RRDALPIIP
-67 DMFQLVSR
+67 NEFQLVIR
-75 KDGKG
+75 KNLKG
-80 KEDDGVKE
+80 DEELSLNE
-88 QLRVI
+88 QVYTI

-98 HTEKIIVATDA
+98 HSDYIIVATDA

-117 RYLYQ
+117 RYVYQ
-122 YLDCHVPFQRL
+122 YLDCHTPFKRL

-143 KEGLKNLKDG
+143 KEGLDSLRDG
-153 HDFDNL
+153 HEYDNL
-159 FLSAKAR
+159 FLAAKAR

-211 NFKPTQFWQM
+211 NFKPTKFWQM
-221 HFTTGGD
+221 HLTTEGNGG
-228 GKAASKREQSQTCL
+228 AI
-242 NSAEREQ
+242 
-249 PRPKV
+249 
-254 RAVKFQTT
+254 KFQTT
-262 ERWDDK
+262 ERWNDK
-268 TTAESLYQQL
+268 TTAENLYQQL
-278 KGYKSV
+278 KGNKSV

-305 ALQKDANVKYG
+305 SLQKDANVKYG

-321 TLAIAQKLYEAKVI
+321 TLTIAQKLYEAKAI

-346 DDVYDE
+346 DDVFDE
-352 IPKLLRTFQ
+352 IPKLLRTLE
-361 DNEQWGALSMTICKP
+361 DNEQWGALSMTIRKP
-376 NTHSVDASKVTDHHA
+376 NRRSVDTSKVTDHHA

-415 RMLEAFSD
+415 RMLEAFSE

-435 VDGVQFVTK
+435 VEGIQFVTK
-444 GTVIKKAGWRFIQ
+444 GTVIKKSGWRFIQ
-457 NEENDND
+457 NEETGND
-464 RLPNWKEGQEL
+464 RLSNWKEGQEL
-475 VVSGWGLAE
+475 TVSGWGLAE

-489 IPIHTEA
+489 VPIHTEA

-535 LINREYMIRL
+535 LIAREYMIRL

-552 EKGLFIYDLLKDK
+552 EKGLFIYNLLKDK

-575 WEKVLSRIERG
+575 WEQTLTRIEQG
-586 EYNANDFR
+586 EYNADDFR
-594 KGIEDYTGSI
+594 KDIENYTGSI
-604 VQELLSLEDKFEY
+604 VNELLSLEDKFEH

-627 GKGTMQFYKKVV
+627 GKGTMQFYKKIV
-639 KCDNPACDCNVF
+639 KCDNPACDMHIF

-658 LTNDQLKALLKEG
+658 LTNTQLKDLIRDG
-671 KTGIIKGFKSNQ
+671 KTGIIKGFKSKQ
-683 GNSFDAIVKLNPET
+683 GNSFDAVVTLNRET
-697 FQTEFSFPE
+697 YQTEFSFPE
-706 RKKYVKKPLSRK
+706 RKKSVKKGKSR

>member
-1 MITIIVEK
+1 MITIIAEK

-19 IGAMER
+19 VGAMER

-39 AFGHLI
+39 VFGHLI

-52 YGVVGY
+52 YGVTGF
-58 RQENLPIIP
+58 RRESLPIIP
-67 DMFQLVSR
+67 DVFQLISR
-75 KDGKG
+75 KDAKG
-80 KEDDGVKE
+80 KEDDRVKE

-122 YLDCHVPFQRL
+122 YLGCHVPFQRL

-143 KEGLKNLKDG
+143 KEGLKNLKDC
-153 HDFDNL
+153 HDYDNL

-185 GRGTYSLGR
+185 GKGTYSLGR

-211 NFKPTQFWQM
+211 NFVPTPFWQM
-221 HFTTGGD
+221 HFITEGD
-228 GKAASKREQSQTCL
+228 GE
-242 NSAEREQ
+242 
-249 PRPKV
+249 
-254 RAVKFQTT
+254 AVKFMTA
-262 ERWDDK
+262 ERWKDK
-268 TTAESLYQQL
+268 ADAETFYQKL
-278 KGYKSV
+278 KSANSV
-284 VISKVECKE
+284 AIAKVECKE
-293 KTEEPPLLYDLT
+293 KTEEPPLLYNLT
-305 ALQKDANVKYG
+305 TLQKDANVRYG

-321 TLAIAQKLYEAKVI
+321 TLLIAQKLYEAKAI

-352 IPKLLRTFQ
+352 IPKLLRTLV
-361 DNEQWGALSMTICKP
+361 NSEQWGALSMTVRKP
-376 NTHSVDASKVTDHHA
+376 NRHSVDASKVTDHHA
-391 LLITGEKLEHPSN
+391 LLITGEKPQYPSN

-410 NMIVA
+410 NLIVA

-423 KCEKQQTTITVE
+423 KCVKELTTVTVD
-435 VDGVQFVTK
+435 VGGIPFVAK
-444 GTVIKKAGWRFIQ
+444 GTVIRQQGWRFIM
-457 NEENDND
+457 NENTDAD
-464 RLPNWKEGQEL
+464 HLPNWKEGQEL
-475 VVSGWGLAE
+475 HVTGWGLAE

-489 IPIHTEA
+489 AAIHTEA

-501 MESCGKGID
+501 MEHCGKNID
-510 DEELAQAIKECGIG
+510 DEELAQAIKDCGIG
-524 TPATRANIIET
+524 TPATRAAIIET

-575 WEKVLSRIERG
+575 WEQSLARIERG
-586 EYNANDFR
+586 EYSAEDFR

-604 VQELLSLEDKFEY
+604 VSELLSLEDRFEHN
-617 SGIGIPCPKC
+617 GIGIPCPKC

-639 KCDNPACDCNVF
+639 KCDNPACDCHVF

-658 LTNDQLKALLKEG
+658 LTNDQLKALLTEG
-671 KTGIIKGFKSNQ
+671 RTGIIKGFKSKQ
-683 GNSFDAIVKLNPET
+683 GNSFDAVVTLNRET
-697 FQTEFSFPE
+697 FQTEFSFHE
-706 RKKYVKKPLSRK
+706 RKSQPKKSKSRK

>member
-1 MITIIVEK
+1 MITIIAEK

-19 IGAMER
+19 VGAMQR

-33 NYCVTW
+33 GYCVTW
-39 AFGHLI
+39 AFGHLV

-52 YGVVGY
+52 YGVTGF
-58 RQENLPIIP
+58 RRESLPIIP
-67 DMFQLVSR
+67 GEFQLVSR
-75 KDGKG
+75 KDAKG

-88 QLRVI
+88 QMLVI
-93 KNLFE
+93 KNLFDHSE
-98 HTEKIIVATDA
+98 SIIVATDA

-122 YLDCHVPFQRL
+122 YLGCHVPFMRL

-143 KEGLKNLKDG
+143 KEGLDNLRDG
-153 HDFDNL
+153 HDYDRL
-159 FLSAKAR
+159 YAAAKSR

-221 HFTTGGD
+221 HFTTEGD
-228 GKAASKREQSQTCL
+228 GG
-242 NSAEREQ
+242 
-249 PRPKV
+249 
-254 RAVKFQTT
+254 AVKFLSAD
-262 ERWDDK
+262 RWEDK
-268 TTAESLYQQL
+268 DKAEALFLQV
-278 KGYKSV
+278 KGIKSV
-284 VISKVECKE
+284 VITKVECKE

-305 ALQKDANVKYG
+305 TLQKDANVKYG
-316 FTAEQ
+316 LTAEQ
-321 TLAIAQKLYEAKVI
+321 TLSIAQKLYEAKVI

-346 DDVYDE
+346 DDVFDE
-352 IPKLLRTFQ
+352 IPSLLRTLE
-361 DNEQWGALSMTICKP
+361 DSEQWGALSMTIDKP
-376 NTHSVDASKVTDHHA
+376 NRRSVDASKVTDHHA
-391 LLITGEKLEHPSN
+391 LLITGEKMQYPSN

-410 NMIVA
+410 NLIVA
-415 RMLEAFSD
+415 RMLEAFSE
-423 KCEKQQTTITVE
+423 KCEKQQTTVTAEVE
-435 VDGVQFVTK
+435 GVPFVVK

-457 NEENDND
+457 NEETDSD

-475 VVSGWGLAE
+475 PVTGWGLAE

-489 IPIHTEA
+489 KPILTEA
-496 TLLSE
+496 ALLGE
-501 MESCGKGID
+501 METCGKDIGD
-510 DEELAQAIKECGIG
+510 AEVSEALKDCGIG
-524 TPATRANIIET
+524 TPATRAAIIET
-535 LINREYMIRL
+535 LINREYIIRL

-565 QIADVAMTGQ
+565 QIADVAMTGR
-575 WEKVLSRIERG
+575 WEQTLARIERG
-586 EYNANDFR
+586 EYNAEDFR
-594 KGIEDYTGSI
+594 KSIEDYTGSI
-604 VQELLSLEDKFEY
+604 VHELLSLEDKFEH

-639 KCDNPACDCNVF
+639 KCDNPACDCHVF
-651 REKAGKE
+651 REKARKE
-658 LTNDQLKALLKEG
+658 LTDAQLKVLLTEG
-671 KTGIIKGFKSNQ
+671 RTGLIKGFKSKQ
-683 GNSFDAIVKLNPET
+683 GNSFDAVLRLNDQFE
-697 FQTEFSFPE
+697 TEFSFPE
-706 RKKYVKKPLSRK
+706 RKKSVKKPLSRK

>member
-1 MITIIVEK
+1 MITIIAEK

-19 IGAMER
+19 VGATQR

-39 AFGHLI
+39 AFGHLM

-52 YGVVGY
+52 YGVTGF
-58 RQENLPIIP
+58 RRETLPIIP
-67 DMFQLVSR
+67 KEFKLVIR
-75 KDGKG
+75 KNLKG
-80 KEDDGVKE
+80 DEELSLNE
-88 QLRVI
+88 QVYAI
-93 KNLFE
+93 KNLFDHSE
-98 HTEKIIVATDA
+98 YIIVATDA

-117 RYLYQ
+117 RYVYQ
-122 YLDCHVPFQRL
+122 YLNCHTPFKRL

-143 KEGLKNLKDG
+143 KEGLDNLRDG
-153 HDFDNL
+153 YEYDNL
-159 FLSAKAR
+159 FLAAKAR

-185 GRGTYSLGR
+185 GKGTYSLGR
-194 VQTPTLAMVCRR
+194 VQTPTLTMVCRR

-221 HFTTGGD
+221 HFTTEGD
-228 GKAASKREQSQTCL
+228 GK
-242 NSAEREQ
+242 
-249 PRPKV
+249 
-254 RAVKFQTT
+254 AVKFQTT
-262 ERWDDK
+262 ERWNDK

-278 KGYKSV
+278 KGNKSV
-284 VISKVECKE
+284 VISKVECRE
-293 KTEEPPLLYDLT
+293 KVEEPPLLYDLT
-305 ALQKDANVKYG
+305 TLQKDANVRYG

-335 TYPRTSSRYIP
+335 TYPRTSSRNIP

-352 IPKLLRTFQ
+352 IPKLLRTLQ
-361 DNEQWGALSMTICKP
+361 DNEQWGALSMTIRKP
-376 NTHSVDASKVTDHHA
+376 NTHSADASKVTDHHA

-415 RMLEAFSD
+415 RMLEAFSE

-435 VDGVQFVTK
+435 VEGVPFAVK

-457 NEENDND
+457 NEDTDND

-475 VVSGWGLAE
+475 AISGWGLAE

-489 IPIHTEA
+489 VPIHTEA

-501 MESCGKGID
+501 MESCGKSID

-575 WEKVLSRIERG
+575 WEQSLARIERG
-586 EYNANDFR
+586 EYSAEDFR
-594 KGIEDYTGSI
+594 KGIEDYTGCI
-604 VQELLSLEDKFEY
+604 VQELLSLEDKFEH

-639 KCDNPACDCNVF
+639 KCDNPACDCHVF

-658 LTNDQLKALLKEG
+658 LTNEQLKALLKEG
-671 KTGIIKGFKSNQ
+671 RTGVIKGFKSKQ
-683 GNSFDAIVKLNPET
+683 GNSFDAVVILNRET
-697 FQTEFSFPE
+697 CQTEFSFPE

>member
-1 MITIIVEK
+1 MITIIAEK

-19 IGAMER
+19 VGAMER

-52 YGVVGY
+52 YGVTGF
-58 RQENLPIIP
+58 RREALPIIP
-67 DMFQLVSR
+67 DVFQLVSR
-75 KDGKG
+75 KDVKG
-80 KEDDGVKE
+80 KEDNGVKE

-122 YLDCHVPFQRL
+122 YLGCHVPFQRL

-143 KEGLKNLKDG
+143 KEGLKNLKDC
-153 HDFDNL
+153 HDYDNL

-185 GRGTYSLGR
+185 GKGTYSLGR

-211 NFKPTQFWQM
+211 NFVPTPFWQM
-221 HFTTGGD
+221 HFITEGD
-228 GKAASKREQSQTCL
+228 GE
-242 NSAEREQ
+242 
-249 PRPKV
+249 
-254 RAVKFQTT
+254 AVKFMTA
-262 ERWDDK
+262 ERWKDK
-268 TTAESLYQQL
+268 ADAETFYQKL
-278 KGYKSV
+278 KSANSV
-284 VISKVECKE
+284 AITKVECKE

-305 ALQKDANVKYG
+305 TLQKDANVRYG

-321 TLAIAQKLYEAKVI
+321 TLVIAQKLYEAKAI
-335 TYPRTSSRYIP
+335 TYPRTSSRYIS
-346 DDVYDE
+346 DDVYDK
-352 IPKLLRTFQ
+352 IPKLLRTLQ
-361 DNEQWGALSMTICKP
+361 DNEQWGALSMTIRKP
-376 NTHSVDASKVTDHHA
+376 NTHSVDASKVTDHLA

-444 GTVIKKAGWRFIQ
+444 GTVIRKAGWRFIQ
-457 NEENDND
+457 NEETDND
-464 RLPNWKEGQEL
+464 RLPNWKEGQEIA
-475 VVSGWGLAE
+475 VSGWGLAE

-489 IPIHTEA
+489 VPIHTEA

-565 QIADVAMTGQ
+565 QIADVTMTGQ
-575 WEKVLSRIERG
+575 WEQSLARIERG
-586 EYNANDFR
+586 EYSAEDFR

-604 VQELLSLEDKFEY
+604 VQELLSLEDKFEH

-639 KCDNPACDCNVF
+639 KCDNPACDCHVF

-658 LTNDQLKALLKEG
+658 LTNDQLKTLLTEG
-671 KTGIIKGFKSNQ
+671 KTGIIKGFKSKQ
-683 GNSFDAIVKLNPET
+683 GNSFDAVVILNRET
-697 FQTEFSFPE
+697 YQTEFSYPE

>member
-1 MITIIVEK
+1 MITIIAEK

-19 IGAMER
+19 VGAMER

-52 YGVVGY
+52 YGVVGF

-75 KDGKG
+75 KDAKG

-185 GRGTYSLGR
+185 GRDTYSLGR

-221 HFTTGGD
+221 HFTTEGD
-228 GKAASKREQSQTCL
+228 GNAI
-242 NSAEREQ
+242 
-249 PRPKV
+249 
-254 RAVKFQTT
+254 KFLTT
-262 ERWDDK
+262 GRWNDK
-268 TTAESLYQQL
+268 TKAENLYQQL

-293 KTEEPPLLYDLT
+293 KAEEPPLLYDLT
-305 ALQKDANVKYG
+305 ALQKDANVRYG

-321 TLAIAQKLYEAKVI
+321 TLAIVQKLYEAKAI
-335 TYPRTSSRYIP
+335 TYPRTSSRFIP

-352 IPKLLRTFQ
+352 IPKLLRTLQ
-361 DNEQWGALSMTICKP
+361 DNEQWGALSMTIRKP

-391 LLITGEKLEHPSN
+391 LLITGEKQEHPSN

-415 RMLEAFSD
+415 RMLEAFSE
-423 KCEKQQTTITVE
+423 KCEKQQTTIAVE

-457 NEENDND
+457 NEETDND

-489 IPIHTEA
+489 VPIHTEA

-501 MESCGKGID
+501 MESCGKGIE

-524 TPATRANIIET
+524 TPATRASIIET
-535 LINREYMIRL
+535 LISREYMIRL

-565 QIADVAMTGQ
+565 QIANVAMTGQ
-575 WEKVLSRIERG
+575 WEQTLARIERG
-586 EYNANDFR
+586 EYSSDDFR
-594 KGIEDYTGSI
+594 KGIEDYTTDI
-604 VQELLSLEDKFEY
+604 VQELLSLEDKFEH

-639 KCDNPACDCNVF
+639 KCDNPACECHVF

-658 LTNDQLKALLKEG
+658 LTNDQLKALLTEG
-671 KTGIIKGFKSNQ
+671 KTGIIKGFKSKQ
-683 GNSFDAIVKLNPET
+683 GNAFDAVVILNRET
-697 FQTEFSFPE
+697 YQTEFSFPE
-706 RKKYVKKPLSRK
+706 QKKNVKKPLSRK

>member
-1 MITIIVEK
+1 MITIIAEK

-19 IGAMER
+19 VGAMER

-39 AFGHLI
+39 TFGHLI

-52 YGVVGY
+52 YGVTGF
-58 RQENLPIIP
+58 RREALPIIP
-67 DMFQLVSR
+67 DVFQLVSR
-75 KDGKG
+75 KDAKG

-122 YLDCHVPFQRL
+122 YLGCHVPFQRL

-153 HDFDNL
+153 HDYDNL

-185 GRGTYSLGR
+185 GKGTYSLGR

-211 NFKPTQFWQM
+211 NFVPTPFWQM
-221 HFTTGGD
+221 HFTTEGD
-228 GKAASKREQSQTCL
+228 GE
-242 NSAEREQ
+242 
-249 PRPKV
+249 
-254 RAVKFQTT
+254 AVKFLTAD
-262 ERWDDK
+262 RWKDK
-268 TTAESLYQQL
+268 ADAETFYQKL
-278 KGYKSV
+278 KSANSV
-284 VISKVECKE
+284 AIAKVECRE

-305 ALQKDANVKYG
+305 TLQKDANVRYG

-321 TLAIAQKLYEAKVI
+321 TLTIAQKLYEAKAI

-352 IPKLLRTFQ
+352 IPKLLRTLA
-361 DNEQWGALSMTICKP
+361 DNEQWGALSMTIHKP
-376 NTHSVDASKVTDHHA
+376 NRHSVDASKVTDHHA
-391 LLITGEKLEHPSN
+391 LLITGEKPQYPSN

-410 NMIVA
+410 NLIVA

-423 KCEKQQTTITVE
+423 KCVKELTTII
-435 VDGVQFVTK
+435 VDVNGIPFVAK
-444 GTVIKKAGWRFIQ
+444 GTVIRQQGWRFIM
-457 NEENDND
+457 NEDTD
-464 RLPNWKEGQEL
+464 TDHLPNWKEGQEL
-475 VVSGWGLAE
+475 HVTGWGLAE

-489 IPIHTEA
+489 AAIHTEA

-501 MESCGKGID
+501 MEHCGKNID
-510 DEELAQAIKECGIG
+510 DEELAQAIKDCGIG
-524 TPATRANIIET
+524 TPATRAAIIET

-552 EKGLFIYDLLKDK
+552 GKGLFIYNLLKDM

-575 WEKVLSRIERG
+575 WEQALVRIERG
-586 EYNANDFR
+586 EYSAEDFR
-594 KGIEDYTGSI
+594 KGIEDYTGRI
-604 VQELLSLEDKFEY
+604 VSELLSLEDRFEHNV
-617 SGIGIPCPKC
+617 IGIPCPKC

-639 KCDNPACDCNVF
+639 KCDNPACDCHVF

-658 LTNDQLKALLKEG
+658 LTNDQLKALLTEG
-671 KTGIIKGFKSNQ
+671 RTGIIKGFKSKQ
-683 GNSFDAIVKLNPET
+683 GNSFDAVVTLNRET

-706 RKKYVKKPLSRK
+706 RKSQSKKDKSRK

>member
-1 MITIIVEK
+1 MITIIAEK

-19 IGAMER
+19 VGATQR

-52 YGVVGY
+52 YGVTGF
-58 RQENLPIIP
+58 RREALPIIP
-67 DMFQLVSR
+67 KEFKLVIR
-75 KDGKG
+75 KNLKG
-80 KEDDGVKE
+80 DEELSLNE
-88 QLRVI
+88 QIYSI

-98 HTEKIIVATDA
+98 HSEYIIVATDA

-117 RYLYQ
+117 RYVYQ
-122 YLDCHVPFQRL
+122 YLNCHTPFKRL

-143 KEGLKNLKDG
+143 KEGLDSLRDG
-153 HDFDNL
+153 HEYDNL
-159 FLSAKAR
+159 FLAAKAR

-211 NFKPTQFWQM
+211 NFKPTKFWQM
-221 HFTTGGD
+221 HFTTEGD
-228 GKAASKREQSQTCL
+228 GK
-242 NSAEREQ
+242 
-249 PRPKV
+249 
-254 RAVKFQTT
+254 AVKFQTS
-262 ERWDDK
+262 ERWNDK
-268 TTAESLYQQL
+268 ITAESLYQQL
-278 KGYKSV
+278 KGNKNV
-284 VISKVECKE
+284 VITKVECKE

-305 ALQKDANVKYG
+305 ALQKEANVKYG

-321 TLAIAQKLYEAKVI
+321 TLAIAQKLYEAKAI

-346 DDVYDE
+346 DDVFDE
-352 IPKLLRTFQ
+352 IPKLLRTLE
-361 DNEQWGALSMTICKP
+361 DNEQWGALSMTIRKP
-376 NTHSVDASKVTDHHA
+376 NTRSIDASKVTDHHA

-415 RMLEAFSD
+415 RMLEAFSE
-423 KCEKQQTTITVE
+423 KCEKQQTTVTVE
-435 VDGVQFVTK
+435 VEGVPFTVK
-444 GTVIKKAGWRFIQ
+444 GTVIRKAGWRFIQ
-457 NEENDND
+457 NEDTDND
-464 RLPNWKEGQEL
+464 RLPNWKEGLEL
-475 VVSGWGLAE
+475 AVSGWGLAE

-489 IPIHTEA
+489 VPIHTEA

-524 TPATRANIIET
+524 TPATRAAIIET

-575 WEKVLSRIERG
+575 WEQTLVRIERG
-586 EYNANDFR
+586 KYNSHDFR
-594 KGIEDYTGSI
+594 KGIEDYTDCI
-604 VQELLSLEDKFEY
+604 VQELLSLEDRFEH

-639 KCDNPACDCNVF
+639 KCDNPACDCHVF

-658 LTNDQLKALLKEG
+658 LTDAQLKDLIRDG
-671 KTGIIKGFKSNQ
+671 KTGIIKGFKSKQ
-683 GNSFDAIVKLNPET
+683 GNSFDAVVRLNDQFE
-697 FQTEFSFPE
+697 TEFSFPE
-706 RKKYVKKPLSRK
+706 RKKSVKKPLSRK

>member
-1 MITIIVEK
+1 MITIIAEK

-19 IGAMER
+19 VGATQR

-33 NYCVTW
+33 GYCVTW

-45 QLAMPEA
+45 QLAMPEV
-52 YGVVGY
+52 YGVTGF
-58 RQENLPIIP
+58 RRDALPIIP
-67 DMFQLVSR
+67 NEFQLVIR
-75 KDGKG
+75 KNLKG
-80 KEDDGVKE
+80 DEELSLNE
-88 QLRVI
+88 QVYTI

-98 HTEKIIVATDA
+98 HSDYIIVATDA

-117 RYLYQ
+117 RYVYQ
-122 YLDCHVPFQRL
+122 YLDCHTPFKRL

-143 KEGLKNLKDG
+143 KEGLDSLRDG
-153 HDFDNL
+153 HEYDNL
-159 FLSAKAR
+159 FLAAKAR

-211 NFKPTQFWQM
+211 NFVPTPFWQM
-221 HFTTGGD
+221 HFTTEGD
-228 GKAASKREQSQTCL
+228 GKT
-242 NSAEREQ
+242 
-249 PRPKV
+249 
-254 RAVKFQTT
+254 VKFLTAD
-262 ERWDDK
+262 RWKDK
-268 TTAESLYQQL
+268 ADAEAVYQKL
-278 KGYKSV
+278 KSANS
-284 VISKVECKE
+284 IAITKVECRE

-305 ALQKDANVKYG
+305 TLQKDANIKYG

-321 TLAIAQKLYEAKVI
+321 TLTIAQKLYEAKAI

-352 IPKLLRTFQ
+352 IPKLLRTLA
-361 DNEQWGALSMTICKP
+361 DNEQWGALSMTIRKP
-376 NTHSVDASKVTDHHA
+376 NRHSVDTSKVTDHHA
-391 LLITGEKLEHPSN
+391 LLITGEKLQYPSN

-410 NMIVA
+410 NLIVA

-423 KCEKQQTTITVE
+423 KCVKELTTVTVD
-435 VDGVQFVTK
+435 VDGIPFVAK
-444 GTVIKKAGWRFIQ
+444 GMVIRQQGWRFIM
-457 NEENDND
+457 NEDTDAD

-475 VVSGWGLAE
+475 HVTGWGLAE
-484 GKTKP
+484 GKTKSAA
-489 IPIHTEA
+489 IHTEA

-501 MESCGKGID
+501 MEHCGKSID
-510 DEELAQAIKECGIG
+510 DEELAQAIKDCGIG
-524 TPATRANIIET
+524 TPATRAAIIET

-575 WEKVLSRIERG
+575 WEQSLARIERG
-586 EYNANDFR
+586 EYSAEDFR

-604 VQELLSLEDKFEY
+604 VGELLSLEDRFEH

-639 KCDNPACDCNVF
+639 RCDNPACDCHVF

-658 LTNDQLKALLKEG
+658 LTNDQLKALLTEG
-671 KTGIIKGFKSNQ
+671 RTGIIKGFKSKQ
-683 GNSFDAIVKLNPET
+683 GNSFDAVVCLNDQFET
-697 FQTEFSFPE
+697 ELSFPE
-706 RKKYVKKPLSRK
+706 RKSQSKKGKSRK

>member
-1 MITIIVEK
+1 MITIIAEK

-19 IGAMER
+19 MGAMER

-39 AFGHLI
+39 VFGHLI

-52 YGVVGY
+52 YGVTGF
-58 RQENLPIIP
+58 RRESLPIIP
-67 DMFQLVSR
+67 DVFQLISR
-75 KDGKG
+75 KDAKG
-80 KEDDGVKE
+80 KEDDRVKE

-122 YLDCHVPFQRL
+122 YLGCHLPFQRL

-153 HDFDNL
+153 HDYDNL

-185 GRGTYSLGR
+185 GKGTYSLGR

-211 NFKPTQFWQM
+211 NFVPTPFWQM
-221 HFTTGGD
+221 HFTAEGD
-228 GKAASKREQSQTCL
+228 GKAVKFLA
-242 NSAEREQ
+242 AERW
-249 PRPKV
+249 KD
-254 RAVKFQTT
+254 RA
-262 ERWDDK
+262 D
-268 TTAESLYQQL
+268 AEAVYQKL
-278 KGYKSV
+278 KSANSV
-284 VISKVECKE
+284 AITKVECKE
-293 KTEEPPLLYDLT
+293 NTEEPPLLYDLT
-305 ALQKDANVKYG
+305 TLQKDANVRYG

-321 TLAIAQKLYEAKVI
+321 TLTIAQKLYEAKAI
-335 TYPRTSSRYIP
+335 PYPRTSSRYIP

-352 IPKLLRTFQ
+352 IPKLLRTLA
-361 DNEQWGALSMTICKP
+361 DSEQWGALSMTIRKP
-376 NTHSVDASKVTDHHA
+376 NRHSVDASKVTDHHA
-391 LLITGEKLEHPSN
+391 LLITGEKPQYPSN

-410 NMIVA
+410 NLIVA

-423 KCEKQQTTITVE
+423 KCVKELTTVTVD
-435 VDGVQFVTK
+435 VGGIPFVAK
-444 GTVIKKAGWRFIQ
+444 GTVIRQQGWRFIM
-457 NEENDND
+457 NENTDAD
-464 RLPNWKEGQEL
+464 HLPNWKEGQEL
-475 VVSGWGLAE
+475 HVTGWGLAE

-489 IPIHTEA
+489 AAIHTEA

-501 MESCGKGID
+501 MEHCGKSID
-510 DEELAQAIKECGIG
+510 DEELAQPIKDCGIG
-524 TPATRANIIET
+524 TPATRAAIIET
-535 LINREYMIRL
+535 LIKREYMIRL

-575 WEKVLSRIERG
+575 WEQTLARIERG
-586 EYNANDFR
+586 EYSAEDFR

-604 VQELLSLEDKFEY
+604 VSELLSLEDRFEHN
-617 SGIGIPCPKC
+617 GIGIPCPKC
-627 GKGTMQFYKKVV
+627 EKGTMQFYKKVV
-639 KCDNPACDCNVF
+639 KCDNPACDCHVF
-651 REKAGKE
+651 REKVGKE
-658 LTNDQLKALLKEG
+658 LTNDQLKALLTEG
-671 KTGIIKGFKSNQ
+671 RTGIIKGFKSKQ
-683 GNSFDAIVKLNPET
+683 GNSFDAVVTLNRET
-697 FQTEFSFPE
+697 FQTEFSFHE
-706 RKKYVKKPLSRK
+706 RKSQPKKSKSRK

>member
-1 MITIIVEK
+1 MITIIAEK

-19 IGAMER
+19 VGATQR

-39 AFGHLI
+39 AFGHLM

-52 YGVVGY
+52 YGVTGF
-58 RQENLPIIP
+58 RRETIPIIP
-67 DMFQLVSR
+67 KEFKLVIR
-75 KDGKG
+75 KNLKG
-80 KEDDGVKE
+80 DEELSLNE
-88 QLRVI
+88 QVYAI
-93 KNLFE
+93 KNLFDHSE
-98 HTEKIIVATDA
+98 YIIVATDA

-117 RYLYQ
+117 RYVYQ
-122 YLDCHVPFQRL
+122 YLNCHTPFKRL

-143 KEGLKNLKDG
+143 KEGLDNLRDG
-153 HDFDNL
+153 HEYDNL
-159 FLSAKAR
+159 FLAAKAR

-194 VQTPTLAMVCRR
+194 VQTPTLAMVCHR

-211 NFKPTQFWQM
+211 NFVPTPFWQM
-221 HFTTGGD
+221 HFTTGDD
-228 GKAASKREQSQTCL
+228 GK
-242 NSAEREQ
+242 
-249 PRPKV
+249 
-254 RAVKFQTT
+254 AVKFQTT
-262 ERWDDK
+262 ERWNDK
-268 TTAESLYQQL
+268 ETAESLYQQL
-278 KGYKSV
+278 KGNKSV

-293 KTEEPPLLYDLT
+293 KTEDPPLLYDLT

-321 TLAIAQKLYEAKVI
+321 TLAIAQKLYEAKAI

-352 IPKLLRTFQ
+352 IPKLLRTLQ
-361 DNEQWGALSMTICKP
+361 ENEQWGALSMTIRKP
-376 NTHSVDASKVTDHHA
+376 NTRSVDASKVTDHHA

-415 RMLEAFSD
+415 RMLEAFSE
-423 KCEKQQTTITVE
+423 KCEKQQTTIMVE

-457 NEENDND
+457 NEETDND

-475 VVSGWGLAE
+475 AVSGWGLAE

-489 IPIHTEA
+489 VPIHTEA

-575 WEKVLSRIERG
+575 WEKALSRIERG
-586 EYNANDFR
+586 EYNANNFR
-594 KGIEDYTGSI
+594 KGIEDYTTGI
-604 VQELLSLEDKFEY
+604 VQELLSLEDKFEH

-639 KCDNPACDCNVF
+639 KCDNPACDCHVF

-658 LTNDQLKALLKEG
+658 LTNEQLKALLTEG
-671 KTGIIKGFKSNQ
+671 KTGIIKGFKSKQ
-683 GNSFDAIVKLNPET
+683 GNSFDAVVTLNHET
-697 FQTEFSFPE
+697 YQTEFSFPE
-706 RKKYVKKPLSRK
+706 RKKNSKKPLSRK

>member
-1 MITIIVEK
+1 MITIIAEK

-19 IGAMER
+19 VGATQR
-25 KVGYYGGN
+25 KIGYYGGN
-33 NYCVTW
+33 GYCVTW
-39 AFGHLI
+39 AFGHLV
-45 QLAMPEA
+45 QLAMPDA
-52 YGVVGY
+52 YGVTGF
-58 RQENLPIIP
+58 RRESLPIIP
-67 DMFQLVSR
+67 DEFQLVAR
-75 KDGKG
+75 KGAKQEVEG
-80 KEDDGVKE
+80 INE
-88 QLRVI
+88 QMRVI
-93 KNLFE
+93 KNLFT
-98 HTEKIIVATDA
+98 HSDSIIVATDA

-122 YLDCHVPFQRL
+122 FLDCHTPFQRL

-143 KEGLKNLKDG
+143 KEGLNTLKDG

-166 SEADWLVG
+166 SEADWLIG

-185 GRGTYSLGR
+185 GKGTYSLGR

-221 HFTTGGD
+221 HFTTEGD
-228 GKAASKREQSQTCL
+228 GQ
-242 NSAEREQ
+242 
-249 PRPKV
+249 
-254 RAVKFQTT
+254 AVKFQTP
-262 ERWDDK
+262 ERWKDK
-268 TTAESLYQQL
+268 ETAESLYQQI
-278 KGYKSV
+278 KGNKSV
-284 VISKVECKE
+284 VITKVECKE

-321 TLAIAQKLYEAKVI
+321 TLGIAQKLYEAKAI

-346 DDVYDE
+346 DDVFDE
-352 IPKLLRTFQ
+352 IPKLLRTLE
-361 DNEQWGALSMTICKP
+361 DNEQWGALSMTIRKP
-376 NTHSVDASKVTDHHA
+376 NSRSVNASKVTDHHA

-410 NMIVA
+410 NLIVA
-415 RMLEAFSD
+415 RMLEAFSE
-423 KCEKQQTTITVE
+423 KCEKQQTTVTVE
-435 VDGVQFVTK
+435 VEGVPFAVK

-457 NEENDND
+457 NEDTDND
-464 RLPNWKEGQEL
+464 RLPNWKEGQML
-475 VVSGWGLAE
+475 PVSGWGLAE

-489 IPIHTEA
+489 VPIHTEA

-524 TPATRANIIET
+524 TPATRASIIET
-535 LINREYMIRL
+535 LIAREYMIRL

-565 QIADVAMTGQ
+565 QIADVAMTGR
-575 WEKVLSRIERG
+575 WEQTLARIERG
-586 EYNANDFR
+586 EYRADDFR
-594 KGIEDYTGSI
+594 KGIEDYTAGI
-604 VQELLSLEDKFEY
+604 VQELLSLEDRFEH

-639 KCDNPACDCNVF
+639 KCDNPACDCHVF

-658 LTNDQLKALLKEG
+658 LNNDQLKALLTDG
-671 KTGIIKGFKSNQ
+671 KTGLIKGFKSKQ

-697 FQTEFSFPE
+697 FQTEFEFPE
-706 RKKYVKKPLSRK
+706 RKKTSKKPQSRK

>member
-1 MITIIVEK
+1 MYKTTESIYYHTMITIIAEK

-19 IGAMER
+19 VGAMER

-45 QLAMPEA
+45 QLAMPES
-52 YGVVGY
+52 YGITGF
-58 RQENLPIIP
+58 RRESLPIIP

-75 KDGKG
+75 KDDKG

-93 KNLFE
+93 RNLFE

-122 YLDCHVPFQRL
+122 YLDCHAPFQRL

-194 VQTPTLAMVCRR
+194 VQTPTLAMVCHR

-228 GKAASKREQSQTCL
+228 SK
-242 NSAEREQ
+242 
-249 PRPKV
+249 
-254 RAVKFQTT
+254 AVKFLTAD
-262 ERWDDK
+262 RWDDK
-268 TTAESLYQQL
+268 TTAENLYQQL
-278 KGYKSV
+278 KEYKSV
-284 VISKVECKE
+284 VITKVECKE
-293 KTEEPPLLYDLT
+293 KAEEPPLLYDLT
-305 ALQKDANVKYG
+305 ALQKDANVRYG

-321 TLAIAQKLYEAKVI
+321 TLTIVQKLYEAKVI

-352 IPKLLRTFQ
+352 IPKLLRTLQ
-361 DNEQWGALSMTICKP
+361 DNEQWGALSMTIRKP

-444 GTVIKKAGWRFIQ
+444 GTVIKKAGWRFIR
-457 NEENDND
+457 NEETDND

-475 VVSGWGLAE
+475 AVSGWGLAE

-489 IPIHTEA
+489 VPIHTEA

-501 MESCGKGID
+501 MESCGNGID

-552 EKGLFIYDLLKDK
+552 EKGLFICDLLKDK

-575 WEKVLSRIERG
+575 WEKALSRIERG

-604 VQELLSLEDKFEY
+604 VQEFLSLEDKFEH

-639 KCDNPACDCNVF
+639 KCDNPACDCHVF

-658 LTNDQLKALLKEG
+658 LTNDQLKALLTEG
-671 KTGIIKGFKSNQ
+671 KTGIIKGFKSKQ
-683 GNSFDAIVKLNPET
+683 GNSFEAIVKLNSET
-697 FQTEFSFPE
+697 FQIEFEFPE
-706 RKKYVKKPLSRK
+706 RKKSAKKGKSR

>member
-1 MITIIVEK
+1 MITIIAEK

-19 IGAMER
+19 VGAMER

-52 YGVVGY
+52 YGVTGF
-58 RQENLPIIP
+58 RREALPIIP
-67 DMFQLVSR
+67 DVFQLVSR
-75 KDGKG
+75 KDAKG

-122 YLDCHVPFQRL
+122 YLGCHVPFQRL

-153 HDFDNL
+153 HDYDNL

-185 GRGTYSLGR
+185 GKGTYSLGR

-211 NFKPTQFWQM
+211 NFVPTLFWQM
-221 HFTTGGD
+221 HFTTEGD
-228 GKAASKREQSQTCL
+228 GE
-242 NSAEREQ
+242 
-249 PRPKV
+249 
-254 RAVKFQTT
+254 AVKFLAA
-262 ERWDDK
+262 ERWKDRAD
-268 TTAESLYQQL
+268 AEAVYQKL
-278 KGYKSV
+278 KSANSV
-284 VISKVECKE
+284 AITKVECKE

-305 ALQKDANVKYG
+305 TLQKDANVRYG

-321 TLAIAQKLYEAKVI
+321 TMTIAQKLYEAKAI

-352 IPKLLRTFQ
+352 IPKLLRTLA
-361 DNEQWGALSMTICKP
+361 DNEQWGALSMTVRKP
-376 NTHSVDASKVTDHHA
+376 NRHSVDASKVTDHHA
-391 LLITGEKLEHPSN
+391 LLITGEKPQYPSN

-410 NMIVA
+410 NLIIA

-423 KCEKQQTTITVE
+423 KCVKELTTVTVD
-435 VDGVQFVTK
+435 VDGIPFVAK
-444 GTVIKKAGWRFIQ
+444 GTVIRQQGWRFIM
-457 NEENDND
+457 NEDTDAD

-475 VVSGWGLAE
+475 HVTGWGLAE

-489 IPIHTEA
+489 AAIHTEA

-501 MESCGKGID
+501 MEHCGKSID
-510 DEELAQAIKECGIG
+510 DEELAQAIKDCGIG
-524 TPATRANIIET
+524 TPATRAAIIET

-565 QIADVAMTGQ
+565 QIADVAMTGL
-575 WEKVLSRIERG
+575 WEQTLARIERG
-586 EYNANDFR
+586 EYSAEDFR

-604 VQELLSLEDKFEY
+604 IRELLSLEDRFEHN
-617 SGIGIPCPKC
+617 GIGIPCPKC

-639 KCDNPACDCNVF
+639 KCDNPACDCHVF

-658 LTNDQLKALLKEG
+658 LTNDQLKALLTDRR
-671 KTGIIKGFKSNQ
+671 TGLIKGFKSKQ
-683 GNSFDAIVKLNPET
+683 GNSFDAVVTLNRET
-697 FQTEFSFPE
+697 FHIELSFPE
-706 RKKYVKKPLSRK
+706 QKSQPKKGKSRK

>member
-1 MITIIVEK
+1 MITIIAEK

-19 IGAMER
+19 VGATQR

-33 NYCVTW
+33 GYCVTW
-39 AFGHLI
+39 AFGHLM

-52 YGVVGY
+52 YGVTGF
-58 RQENLPIIP
+58 RRESLPIIP
-67 DMFQLVSR
+67 KEFQLIIR
-75 KDGKG
+75 KNLKG
-80 KEDDGVKE
+80 DEELSLNE
-88 QLRVI
+88 QIYSI

-98 HTEKIIVATDA
+98 HSEYIIVATDA

-117 RYLYQ
+117 RYVYQ
-122 YLDCHVPFQRL
+122 YLNCHTPFKRL

-143 KEGLKNLKDG
+143 KEGLDNLRDG
-153 HDFDNL
+153 HEYDNL
-159 FLSAKAR
+159 FLAAKAR

-185 GRGTYSLGR
+185 GKGTYSLGR

-211 NFKPTQFWQM
+211 NFKPIQFWQM
-221 HFTTGGD
+221 HFTTEGD
-228 GKAASKREQSQTCL
+228 GKT
-242 NSAEREQ
+242 
-249 PRPKV
+249 
-254 RAVKFQTT
+254 VKFLTAD
-262 ERWDDK
+262 RWNDK
-268 TTAESLYQQL
+268 TTAENLYQQL
-278 KGYKSV
+278 KEYKNV
-284 VISKVECKE
+284 VVSKVECKD

-316 FTAEQ
+316 YTAEQ
-321 TLAIAQKLYEAKVI
+321 TLSIAQKLYEAKVI
-335 TYPRTSSRYIP
+335 TYPRTSSRFIP

-352 IPKLLRTFQ
+352 IPKILRTLEDSQ
-361 DNEQWGALSMTICKP
+361 QWGALSMTIRKP
-376 NTHSVDASKVTDHHA
+376 NTRSVDTSKVTDHHA
-391 LLITGEKLEHPSN
+391 LLITGEKMEHPSN

-444 GTVIKKAGWRFIQ
+444 GTIIKKAGWRFIQ
-457 NEENDND
+457 NEEADND

-475 VVSGWGLAE
+475 TVSGWGLAE

-489 IPIHTEA
+489 VPIHTEA

-510 DEELAQAIKECGIG
+510 NEELAQAIKECGIG
-524 TPATRANIIET
+524 TPATRASIIET
-535 LINREYMIRL
+535 LIARQYMIRL

-575 WEKVLSRIERG
+575 WEQALTRIEQG
-586 EYNANDFR
+586 EYNADDFR
-594 KGIEDYTGSI
+594 KGIEDYTSSI
-604 VQELLSLEDKFEY
+604 VNELLSLEDKFEH
-617 SGIGIPCPKC
+617 SGIGMPCPKC

-639 KCDNPACDCNVF
+639 KCDNPACDMHIF

-658 LTNDQLKALLKEG
+658 LTDTQLKDLIRDG
-671 KTGIIKGFKSNQ
+671 KSGIIKGFKSKQ
-683 GNSFDAIVKLNPET
+683 GNSFDAVVTLNRET
-697 FQTEFSFPE
+697 YQTEFSFPE
-706 RKKYVKKPLSRK
+706 RKKSVKKGKSR

>member
-1 MITIIVEK
+1 MITIIAEK

-19 IGAMER
+19 VGAMER
-25 KVGYYGGN
+25 KLGYYGGN

-39 AFGHLI
+39 VFGHLI

-52 YGVVGY
+52 YGVTGF
-58 RQENLPIIP
+58 RRESLPIIP
-67 DMFQLVSR
+67 DRFQLVSR
-75 KDGKG
+75 KDAKG

-185 GRGTYSLGR
+185 GHGTYSLGR

-221 HFTTGGD
+221 HFTTEGD
-228 GKAASKREQSQTCL
+228 GK
-242 NSAEREQ
+242 
-249 PRPKV
+249 
-254 RAVKFQTT
+254 AVKFQTA
-262 ERWDDK
+262 ERWNDK
-268 TTAESLYQQL
+268 ETAESLYQQL
-278 KGYKSV
+278 KGNKSV

-321 TLAIAQKLYEAKVI
+321 TLAIAQKLYEAKAI

-352 IPKLLRTFQ
+352 IPKLLRTLQ
-361 DNEQWGALSMTICKP
+361 DNEQWGALSMTIRKP
-376 NTHSVDASKVTDHHA
+376 NTRSVDASKVTDHHA

-415 RMLEAFSD
+415 RMLEAFSE

-435 VDGVQFVTK
+435 VEGVPFAVK

-457 NEENDND
+457 NEDTDND
-464 RLPNWKEGQEL
+464 RLLNWKEGQEL
-475 VVSGWGLAE
+475 AVSGWGLAE

-489 IPIHTEA
+489 VPIHTEA

-524 TPATRANIIET
+524 TPATRASIIET

-565 QIADVAMTGQ
+565 QIANVAMTGQ
-575 WEKVLSRIERG
+575 WEQSLARIERE
-586 EYNANDFR
+586 EYGADDFR
-594 KGIEDYTGSI
+594 KSIENYTGSI
-604 VQELLSLEDKFEY
+604 VQELLFLEDKFEH

-639 KCDNPACDCNVF
+639 KCDNPACDCHVF

-658 LTNDQLKALLKEG
+658 LTDAQLKDLIRDG
-671 KTGIIKGFKSNQ
+671 KTGIIKGFKSKQ
-683 GNSFDAIVKLNPET
+683 GNSFDAVVTFNRET
-697 FQTEFSFPE
+697 YQTEFSFPE
-706 RKKYVKKPLSRK
+706 RKKSAKKGKSR

>member
-1 MITIIVEK
+1 MGLR
-9 PSVARQISRV
+9 PP
-19 IGAMER
+19 GAVGDAGSLRSDGFR
-25 KVGYYGGN
+25 K
-33 NYCVTW
+33 
-39 AFGHLI
+39 
-45 QLAMPEA
+45 ES
-52 YGVVGY
+52 
-58 RQENLPIIP
+58 LPIIP
-67 DMFQLVSR
+67 QDFQLVAR
-75 KDGKG
+75 KGAKQ
-80 KEDDGVKE
+80 EVEGVNE
-88 QLRVI
+88 QMRVI
-93 KNLFE
+93 KNLFS
-98 HTEKIIVATDA
+98 HSDSIIVATDA

-122 YLDCHVPFQRL
+122 YLGSNVPFQRL

-143 KEGLKNLKDG
+143 KEGMNNLKDG

-159 FLSAKAR
+159 YLSAKAR

-185 GRGTYSLGR
+185 GKGTYSLGR

-211 NFKPTQFWQM
+211 DFKPTAFWQM
-221 HFTTGGD
+221 HFTTD
-228 GKAASKREQSQTCL
+228 DDNKTIKWQTANRWEDKA
-242 NSAEREQ
+242 
-249 PRPKV
+249 
-254 RAVKFQTT
+254 
-262 ERWDDK
+262 
-268 TTAESLYQQL
+268 TAEALYQQL

-284 VISKVECKE
+284 TVTKVECKE

-321 TLAIAQKLYEAKVI
+321 TLAIAQKLYERKAI

-346 DDVYDE
+346 EDVYDE
-352 IPKLLRTFQ
+352 IPKLLRTLE
-361 DNEQWGALSMTICKP
+361 DNEQWGALSMTIRKP
-376 NTHSVDASKVTDHHA
+376 NRHSVDGSKVTDHHA
-391 LLITGEKLEHPSN
+391 LLITGEKPEHPSN

-410 NMIVA
+410 NLIVG
-415 RMLEAFSD
+415 RMLEAFSE
-423 KCEKQQTTITVE
+423 KCIKQLTTVTVE
-435 VDGVQFVTK
+435 VEGVPFVAK
-444 GTVIKKAGWRFIQ
+444 GTVIQQQGWRFIN
-457 NEENDND
+457 NEEADTD
-464 RLPNWKEGQEL
+464 RLPNMKEDQEL
-475 VVSGWGLAE
+475 QVSGWGLAE
-484 GKTKP
+484 GKTKAV
-489 IPIHTEA
+489 PIHTEA

-510 DEELAQAIKECGIG
+510 DEELAQVIKECGIG
-524 TPATRANIIET
+524 TPATRASIIET
-535 LINREYMIRL
+535 LISREYMIRL

-575 WEKVLSRIERG
+575 WEQTLAKIERG

-594 KGIEDYTGSI
+594 KGIEEYTGSI
-604 VQELLSLEDKFEY
+604 VGELLSLEDKFEH

-639 KCDNPACDCNVF
+639 KCDNPACDCHVF

-658 LTNDQLKALLKEG
+658 LTNDQLNSLLTEG
-671 KTGIIKGFKSNQ
+671 KTGLIRGFKSKQ
-683 GNSFDAIVKLNPET
+683 GNSFDAFVILNRET
-697 FQTEFSFPE
+697 LQTEFSFPE
-706 RKKYVKKPLSRK
+706 RKKSPKKGNSR

>member
-1 MITIIVEK
+1 MITIIAEK

-19 IGAMER
+19 VGAMER

-52 YGVVGY
+52 YGVTGF
-58 RQENLPIIP
+58 RREALPIIP
-67 DMFQLVSR
+67 DVFQLVSR
-75 KDGKG
+75 KDAKG
-80 KEDDGVKE
+80 KEDNGVKE

-122 YLDCHVPFQRL
+122 YLGCHVPFQRL

-153 HDFDNL
+153 HDYDNL

-185 GRGTYSLGR
+185 GKGTYSLGR

-211 NFKPTQFWQM
+211 NFVPTPFWQM
-221 HFTTGGD
+221 HFTTEGD
-228 GKAASKREQSQTCL
+228 GE
-242 NSAEREQ
+242 
-249 PRPKV
+249 
-254 RAVKFQTT
+254 AVKFMTA
-262 ERWDDK
+262 ERWKNKAD
-268 TTAESLYQQL
+268 AETFYQKL
-278 KGYKSV
+278 KSANSV
-284 VISKVECKE
+284 AITKVECKE
-293 KTEEPPLLYDLT
+293 KKEEPPMLYDLT
-305 ALQKDANVKYG
+305 TLQKDANVRYG

-321 TLAIAQKLYEAKVI
+321 TLTIAQKLYEAKAI

-352 IPKLLRTFQ
+352 IPKLLRTLT
-361 DNEQWGALSMTICKP
+361 DSEQWGALSMTVRKP
-376 NTHSVDASKVTDHHA
+376 NRHSVDASKVTDHHA
-391 LLITGEKLEHPSN
+391 LLITGEKPQYPSN

-410 NMIVA
+410 NLIIA

-423 KCEKQQTTITVE
+423 KCVKELTTVTVD
-435 VDGVQFVTK
+435 VGGIPFVAK
-444 GTVIKKAGWRFIQ
+444 GTVIRQQGWRFIM
-457 NEENDND
+457 NEDTDAD

-475 VVSGWGLAE
+475 HVTGWGLAE

-489 IPIHTEA
+489 AAIHTEA

-501 MESCGKGID
+501 MEHCGKCID
-510 DEELAQAIKECGIG
+510 DEELAQAIKDCGIG
-524 TPATRANIIET
+524 TPATRAAIIET

-552 EKGLFIYDLLKDK
+552 EKGLFIYDLLKNR
-565 QIADVAMTGQ
+565 QIADFAMTGQ
-575 WEKVLSRIERG
+575 WEQSLARIERG
-586 EYNANDFR
+586 EDSAEDFR
-594 KGIEDYTGSI
+594 KGIEDYTGRI
-604 VQELLSLEDKFEY
+604 VSELLSLEDRFEHN
-617 SGIGIPCPKC
+617 GIGIPCPKC

-639 KCDNPACDCNVF
+639 KCDNLACDCHVF

-658 LTNDQLKALLKEG
+658 LTNDQLKALLTDG
-671 KTGIIKGFKSNQ
+671 RTGIIKGFKSKQ
-683 GNSFDAIVKLNPET
+683 GNSFDAVVTLNRET

-706 RKKYVKKPLSRK
+706 RKSQSKKGKSRK